1 MERSEYHGEA
11 SEQRG
16 LTTFLDGLEVI
27 RAESM
32 DLNNDPRFFSS
43 NVLDKRLKAFAGL
56 SLVSGLMV
64 GNSIGQCF
72 HMKKDMDLTQWPGIV
87 SMVAF
92 IFMNSVLFMDV
103 TAVVVLVH
111 QLFYTYR
118 LMTAGPTGFEIAATF
133 YLNGNIIM
141 FRHLAIKCLLLSLP
155 IFLTA
160 SGMNLLVA
168 FHKDSLPKKEAKMN
182 HNLDMMTHNI
192 MGGVVC
198 GLFTL
203 AALVVLCIRW
213 THLAIFRE
221 RYELVKEKEKPLLTH
236 VQSMS
241 ARRTAGGL
249 LDT

>member
-72 HMKKDMDLTQWPGIV
+72 SMPKDMDLSEWPGIV
-87 SMVAF
+87 QLVAF
-92 IFMNSVLFMDV
+92 LLMNCVLFMDV

-155 IFLTA
+155 IFLTS
-160 SGMNLLVA
+160 SGLSLLVA
-168 FHKDSLPKKEAKMN
+168 FHRDSLPAAELAKN
-182 HNLDMMTHNI
+182 HELDMRTHDI
-192 MGGVVC
+192 MGGCVFASFAIAAVVI
-198 GLFTL
+198 
-203 AALVVLCIRW
+203 LCIRW

>member
-1 MERSEYHGEA
+1 MEDENEYRGEV
-11 SEQRG
+11 SEQRPF
-16 LTTFLDGLEVI
+16 TTFLDSLEII

-72 HMKKDMDLTQWPGIV
+72 SMPKDMDLSEWPGIV
-87 SMVAF
+87 QLVAF
-92 IFMNSVLFMDV
+92 LLMNCVLFMDV

-155 IFLTA
+155 IFLTG
-160 SGMNLLVA
+160 SGLQLVVA
-168 FHKDSLPKKEAKMN
+168 FHTDALPAKEAKMD
-182 HNLDMMTHNI
+182 HHLDMFMHNI
-192 MGGVVC
+192 MGGIVC
-198 GLFTL
+198 GSFMI
-203 AALVVLCIRW
+203 AGIVVLCIRW

-221 RYELVKEKEKPLLTH
+221 RYELVKEQEKPLLTH

-241 ARRTAGGL
+241 ARNTRL

>member
-32 DLNNDPRFFSS
+32 DLNNDPRFSLG

-64 GNSIGQCF
+64 GNSIGRCF
-72 HMKKDMDLTQWPGIV
+72 GMKKNMDLSEWSGIV
-87 SMVAF
+87 QLISF
-92 IFMNSVLFMDV
+92 LLMNCVLFMSV
-103 TAVVVLVH
+103 TCVAILAH
-111 QLFYTYR
+111 QLFYSYR
-118 LMTAGPTGFEIAATF
+118 LMTAGPTGFEIAASF

-155 IFLTA
+155 IFLTS
-160 SGMNLLVA
+160 SGLSLLVA
-168 FHKDSLPKKEAKMN
+168 FHRDSLPAAELAKN
-182 HNLDMMTHNI
+182 HELDMRTHDI
-192 MGGVVC
+192 MGGCVFASFAIAAVVI
-198 GLFTL
+198 
-203 AALVVLCIRW
+203 LCIRW